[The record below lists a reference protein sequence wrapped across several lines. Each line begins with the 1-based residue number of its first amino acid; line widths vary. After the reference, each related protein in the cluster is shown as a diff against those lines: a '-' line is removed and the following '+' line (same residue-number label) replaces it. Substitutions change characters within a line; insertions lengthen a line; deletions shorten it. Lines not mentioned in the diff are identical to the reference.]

1 MADSDKQSELQQ
13 QTRNLIDF
21 ILAGEQAQ
29 ADKLLADWAD
39 GNGHRSAICQIL
51 EPALEEIGRL
61 WETEKISLAAGYL
74 AGKVAE
80 TILQRASQKEEAL
93 PITRGPVI
101 IGNIEDD
108 YHSLGRKLVG
118 IFLATAGWK
127 VIDLGND
134 ITPKEFVDA
143 AIFYKATIIGAS
155 AMMFTTAQNIKKL
168 RAEIDQRG
176 LNGKIKLAAGGA
188 VFKARPEL
196 VAEVGG
202 DGTATNA
209 VDVPA
214 LFDRLQKEIVE

>member
-1 MADSDKQSELQQ
+1 MEMADSDKQSELQQ
-13 QTRNLIDF
+13 QSRNLVDF
-21 ILAGEQAQ
+21 ILAGEQSQ

-39 GNGHRSAICQIL
+39 HNGHRSAICNIL

-61 WETEKISLAAGYL
+61 WETENISLAAGYL

-80 TILQRASQKEEAL
+80 TILQRSVQKEESL
-93 PITRGPVI
+93 PLSKGPVI

-108 YHSLGRKLVG
+108 YHSLGRRLIG

-143 AIFYKATIIGAS
+143 AIFHKATIIGAS

-168 RAEIDQRG
+168 RIEIDQRG
-176 LNGKIKLAAGGA
+176 LKGKIKLAAGGA

-196 VAEVGG
+196 VVLS
-202 DGTATNA
+202 
-209 VDVPA
+209 
-214 LFDRLQKEIVE
+214 LFFCHIDNHGRLCRL